1 LSATSTL
8 QRSSS
13 AAAPAAGAEGP
24 DAARS
29 ARGRIRGAAIVVLAA
44 IAVGGV
50 AWWVTNSPLFDMRTL
65 EVTGATHLSS
75 AQVARLGRLDRRTNV
90 LWLSPGRI
98 ARRIEANP
106 WVESVHV
113 SRILPS
119 TLVLRVRER
128 TPIAVVAGRNLLV
141 APDGTILGPAGRS
154 PGLPR
159 VAVGRPIQAGSR
171 LPGSMPS
178 LVVVRSLS
186 PALRGDV
193 DRVIRGRLGLTL
205 VMRDGVRAVFGD
217 ATQPQLKQLVL
228 QALLT
233 WAGTRDV
240 KEVSIDLRT
249 PWSPAMSPDMLH
261 LPPDLLASVA
271 HVPAPEPSPGGSP
284 ATGPA
289 ASPSGGGSS
298 PSPRPS
304 PSPSASPGR

>member
-8 QRSSS
+8 QRSSP
-13 AAAPAAGAEGP
+13 AAAPVAGSEGS
-24 DAARS
+24 DVARS

-65 EVTGATHLSS
+65 EVTGARHLSM
-75 AQVARLGRLDRRTNV
+75 ADVARLGGLGRETNV

-98 ARRIEANP
+98 AHRIEANP

-128 TPIAVVAGRNLLV
+128 APIAVVAGRGLLV
-141 APDGTILGPAGRS
+141 ASDGTVLGRAGGS
-154 PGLPR
+154 PGLPQL
-159 VAVGRPIQAGSR
+159 AVGRPIHAGSR
-171 LPGSMPS
+171 LPGSLPS

-193 DRVIRGRLGLTL
+193 DRIILGRLGLTL

-217 ATQPQLKQLVL
+217 ATQPRLKELIL
-228 QALLT
+228 QALLA
-233 WAGTRDV
+233 WAAARNV
-240 KEVSIDLRT
+240 KAVSVDLRT
-249 PWSPAMSPDMLH
+249 PWSPAMSPDLLQ

-271 HVPAPEPSPGGSP
+271 VVPTPEPSAGGSP
-284 ATGPA
+284 AG
-289 ASPSGGGSS
+289 
-298 PSPRPS
+298 
-304 PSPSASPGR
+304 PSPSASAGAPTPSPPPSPSPPASPSG